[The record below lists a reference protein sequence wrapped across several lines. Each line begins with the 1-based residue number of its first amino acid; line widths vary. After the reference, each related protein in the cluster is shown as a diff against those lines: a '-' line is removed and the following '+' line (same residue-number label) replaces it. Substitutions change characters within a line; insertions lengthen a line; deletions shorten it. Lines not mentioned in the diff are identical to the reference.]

1 MTGIL
6 KCLMLL
12 DSRFSATSCNSP
24 SAHLTHPWPNVL
36 AADDKSQWH
45 LEGLQVASKAKN
57 SDVHIEKNHFQFEF
71 NIFQCILANIS
82 MPNDANTFQ

>member
-1 MTGIL
+1 
-6 KCLMLL
+6 MLL
-12 DSRFSATSCNSP
+12 DSRFSATICNSP

-57 SDVHIEKNHFQFEF
+57 SEVHIENKITF
-71 NIFQCILANIS
+71 NLSSTYFNV
-82 MPNDANTFQ
+82 F